1 MIAEE
6 FQLRVQGLLDGP
18 SDDGLAHLDGQRL
31 EGIEVDIEPRPF
43 LPVGTPGNNFSP
55 PVRHVAKVGQFLG
68 LTLGE
73 RHGVFVLELGQRGK
87 VQKEP

>member
-6 FQLRVQGLLDGP
+6 FQLSSQGLLDGP
-18 SDDGLAHLDGQRL
+18 SDDGLAHLDSQGL
-31 EGIEVDIEPRPF
+31 NGIEVDLEPRPF

-55 PVRHVAKVGQFLG
+55 PVRQVAKVGQFLG

-73 RHGVFVLELGQRGK
+73 RHGVFVLELGERGK
-87 VQKEP
+87 LRKST

>member
-1 MIAEE
+1 VIAEE
-6 FQLRVQGLLDGP
+6 FQLRFQGLLDGP
-18 SDDGLAHLDGQRL
+18 SDDGLAHLDGQGL
-31 EGIEVDIEPRPF
+31 DGIEVDIEPRPF
-43 LPVGTPGNNFSP
+43 LPIGTPGNNFSP

-87 VQKEP
+87 VQK